1 MPPSPAEAPSDRAND
16 NRPPYTSP
24 LRLGRAAAWRSR
36 SSPASTEYTPVEPKM
51 STVDTAALS
60 GRAGTVGGIY
70 GTIAAVVLVVGGLA
84 VVARYIQLRSGS
96 DI

>member
-1 MPPSPAEAPSDRAND
+1 
-16 NRPPYTSP
+16 
-24 LRLGRAAAWRSR
+24 
-36 SSPASTEYTPVEPKM
+36 M

-96 DI
+96 DICGPPGADRLDGHGGSS